1 VKESEDDDNN
11 YMGLVRK
18 PKLSSQDSYKPS
30 WPTTKIIPPMM
41 LHKVDQYDTVD
52 SSGGG
57 SNDDALLRR
66 PTVVPDHNVS
76 STSKPSL
83 QGTSEISS
91 KIKNVSPKLASV
103 APLRKPSVGLPAT
116 GVGSMMSPPVIE
128 EEGRV
133 QGSEMSEERFTH
145 LLELASSP
153 NDSRDQVYYLFPVCF
168 LSLSLYVSLFAFHLL
183 QNLLHKLP
191 GAIVESGGN
200 SGSCLNATGAA
211 GVCCSQSVDK
221 EGKNFAYSWFK
232 TAATLPQSCG
242 KGI

>member
-1 VKESEDDDNN
+1 MKESELDDSN

-66 PTVVPDHNVS
+66 PTAVLDHNVS
-76 STSKPSL
+76 STSKPS
-83 QGTSEISS
+83 SEISS
-91 KIKNVSPKLASV
+91 KMKNVSLKLASV

-133 QGSEMSEERFTH
+133 QGSEMSEERFTR

-153 NDSRDQVYYLFPVCF
+153 NDNRDQVYFLFPVCLQ
-168 LSLSLYVSLFAFHLL
+168 LSLSLSLSLSL
-183 QNLLHKLP
+183 
-191 GAIVESGGN
+191 
-200 SGSCLNATGAA
+200 
-211 GVCCSQSVDK
+211 VCISIC
-221 EGKNFAYSWFK
+221 FK
-232 TAATLPQSCG
+232 TCCTNCQELLLKVVVTMDHA
-242 KGI
+242 

>member
-1 VKESEDDDNN
+1 MVTFGPGGYTATRGRKVKESEDDGNN

-66 PTVVPDHNVS
+66 PTAVPDHNVS

-91 KIKNVSPKLASV
+91 KMKNVSLKLASV

-128 EEGRV
+128 EEEGRV
-133 QGSEMSEERFTH
+133 QGSEMSEERFTR

-153 NDSRDQVYYLFPVCF
+153 NDSRDQVYYLFPVCLH
-168 LSLSLYVSLFAFHLL
+168 LSL
-183 QNLLHKLP
+183 
-191 GAIVESGGN
+191 
-200 SGSCLNATGAA
+200 CLSA
-211 GVCCSQSVDK
+211 CISIC
-221 EGKNFAYSWFK
+221 FK
-232 TAATLPQSCG
+232 TCCTNCQELLLKVVVTVDHA
-242 KGI
+242 